1 MTSDIKLLSINM
13 QGAKPYNYTSSVV
26 KTISK
31 CASKWIS
38 LIHYARDN
46 NYSIILAQETKSN
59 NPGDIYQYI
68 KSAFHDDPNFHVQ
81 VYESV
86 NTHNP
91 NKGGVAIISINKEI
105 DLQPTD
111 VDYGHP
117 NWQNTMS

>member
-13 QGAKPYNYTSSVV
+13 QGAKPYNHTTSVV

-59 NPGDIYQYI
+59 NPGDI
-68 KSAFHDDPNFHVQ
+68 
-81 VYESV
+81 
-86 NTHNP
+86 
-91 NKGGVAIISINKEI
+91 KEI
-105 DLQPTD
+105 YINILRVHFMTTPISMYKSMNQ
-111 VDYGHP
+111 
-117 NWQNTMS
+117 